1 MLPLDFIDL
10 MTDQLPTELDSF
22 CRCMEQPA
30 VTSVRLNPD
39 KLSDEP
45 SDERVPWHPDGYYL
59 KERPNFTL
67 DPLLHAGCYYVQD
80 ASSMFL
86 YQVLEQYLNKDAI
99 VLDLCAAPGGK
110 ATLISEFLHRGNG
123 LLIAN
128 EVVRQRVFVLSE
140 NIQKWGNGNTIVTYN
155 KPQDFGTR
163 LPQVFDCIVVD
174 APCSGEGM
182 FRKDPTAVEQWS
194 PKLVAK
200 CVQRQKDILSDVYE
214 ALKPGGVLVYS
225 TCTFNRLEDEQI
237 ALWIEQELNAERL
250 PINTDISWG
259 ITPTVGYHFYP
270 HKTRGEGF
278 YICAFRKKQTFSV
291 TKPNIRLKNTKKPR
305 QTNKIDNEN
314 EVRTWLKTPT
324 DWAFRQAD
332 RFITAYPAAHKELI
346 DFISEHFICIST
358 GIGLAEIRGKT
369 PVPQHPLALA
379 KDFQRGL
386 FPEVELTLEQA
397 IAYLKCEAIAL
408 KDAPKDI
415 LLLTYRHTPLGF
427 VKNIGEHCNNLYPKE
442 WRIRMRNEK

>member
-22 CRCMEQPA
+22 CRAMEQPP

-39 KLSDEP
+39 KLAEEP
-45 SDERVPWHPDGYYL
+45 STDYIPWHPDGYYL

-86 YQVLEQYLNKDAI
+86 YQVLEQYLAKDSV

-110 ATLISEFLHRGNG
+110 ATLISEYLNEGGG

-128 EVVRQRVFVLSE
+128 EVMRQRVFVLSE

-182 FRKDPTAVEQWS
+182 FRKDPTAVEQWT

-214 ALKPGGVLVYS
+214 SLKPGGLLVYS

-250 PINTDISWG
+250 IINTDLSWG

-278 YICAFRKKQTFSV
+278 YICAFRKKHTFASNKIN
-291 TKPNIRLKNTKKPR
+291 TRLKNTKKPR
-305 QTNKIDNEN
+305 QTNRIENEN
-314 EVRTWLKTPT
+314 EVRTWLKNPSR
-324 DWAFRQAD
+324 WALRQAD
-332 RFITAYPAAHKELI
+332 RFITAYPIQHKELI

-358 GIGLAEIRGKT
+358 GIGLAEIRGKS
-369 PVPQHPLALA
+369 PVPQHCLALA
-379 KDFQRGL
+379 KEFQRGL
-386 FPEVELTLEQA
+386 FPEVELNLEQA
-397 IAYLKCEAIAL
+397 LAYLRCEAISL
-408 KDAPKDI
+408 KGAPIDI
-415 LLLTYRHTPLGF
+415 LLLTYKHIPLGF

-442 WRIRMRNEK
+442 WRIRK